1 MFFYEIAEMNLES
14 KEYEEIQ
21 KIAKKYE
28 KEIKEIK
35 NNNTLGK
42 ISLLEFKESDLYVSN
57 L

>member
-1 MFFYEIAEMNLES
+1 MKKF
-14 KEYEEIQ
+14 K